1 MAKLT
6 FQGDLGLGESI
17 MVTDV
22 RRAAP
27 WGGLSFAI
35 FLAACS
41 TPDTNTGQTTGVAVA
56 TPAPQVS
63 TQPQRPV
70 EINPFATAGGDRI
83 LFALDRHDLSEE
95 ARGVVTK
102 WGEYLRTRP
111 SQRFT
116 IEGHA
121 DERGTRE
128 YNLALADRRAMSVRD
143 HLISQGVRPG
153 QLRTVSYGK
162 ERPAVTGSSEQAWS
176 QNRRAVAQ
184 QEQ

>member
-1 MAKLT
+1 
-6 FQGDLGLGESI
+6 
-17 MVTDV
+17 MVTNV

-27 WGGLSFAI
+27 WGLAI

-70 EINPFATAGGDRI
+70 EISPFATAGGDRI

-102 WGEYLRTRP
+102 WGEYLRTQPNR
-111 SQRFT
+111 RFT

-143 HLISQGVRPG
+143 HLIGQGVRPT

-184 QEQ
+184 QE